1 MMTDM
6 PDSPAH
12 ARTGRKPLST
22 TALPPEPKG
31 SVKAAAWLV
40 LGSMGGTSVTYQIW
54 HATHSH
60 MSIGLAVLYGIAPV
74 VVSMSLSHVAAE
86 GGPLGR
92 WMQFAIYLAVAL
104 AMALS
109 ASAIA
114 SVVAPAAGTGWRW
127 AFGAVLDGPSLIC
140 LRVIIVQQQ
149 RRTER
154 AEAVEAAERATTE
167 AAERAAEEA
176 AERAVREAGARA
188 AAAAAEQAR
197 IEAEAKAQAEAA
209 ERTRKAAERTAQ
221 RAPKDPQ
228 AERAR
233 REYRKSLLEGDPLT
247 DRALAAKFPGR
258 ERTWAANRIKEVNAM
273 QASEPQPLHAV
284 AGTK

>member
-1 MMTDM
+1 MTDM
-6 PDSPAH
+6 AEH
-12 ARTGRKPLST
+12 ARTARKPP
-22 TALPPEPKG
+22 AVGGLPPEPKG

-86 GGPLGR
+86 GGPLNR

-140 LRVIIVQQQ
+140 LRIIIVQQQ
-149 RRTER
+149 RKTER
-154 AEAVEAAERATTE
+154 AEAVEAAGRAAAKAEERATTE
-167 AAERAAEEA
+167 AAERA
-176 AERAVREAGARA
+176 VREAEARA

-197 IEAEAKAQAEAA
+197 IEAEAKAAEEAA
-209 ERTRKAAERTAQ
+209 ERSRKAGERAAA
-221 RAPKDPQ
+221 RAPKDPT

-233 REYRKSLLEGDPLT
+233 REYRKSVLESSPLT

-258 ERTWAANRIKEVNAM
+258 SRTWAANRMKEVDAM
-273 QASEPQPLHAV
+273 QVPPPQAPSLHV
-284 AGTK
+284 AGG